1 MARRIQDADMLTVQM
16 QRQEIMDVLSA
27 LWSEDDL
34 RRKEGVRSMEDGT
47 ALAILIFVIGAALV
61 GFAIGL
67 SV

>member
-1 MARRIQDADMLTVQM
+1 VNCRACINGHTASDAA
-16 QRQEIMDVLSA
+16 QRWTTRGRGE
-27 LWSEDDL
+27 
-34 RRKEGVRSMEDGT
+34 SMEDGT